1 MAGDLK
7 ICEEVALAANLQR
20 PAEEHEWK
28 LGRQRGPGAPY
39 PPSRGRNKPPRNG
52 TVTDDTRFITRYCC
66 LESSVAARRACITS
80 HQTLPLTSSRLWMR
94 GSGSLCEFS
103 TRRGNSPPSCGSVWI
118 AKAAYWQAFCYGSE
132 AASLCELGF
141 RLRVFNRKN
150 LSQNTVNSTTTK
162 KSIFSM
168 FLAVKCSINQALN
181 DMWKIPSVKDYRM

>member
-1 MAGDLK
+1 MCELNSPASRIGGSECDVLSVRRAMAGDLK

-52 TVTDDTRFITRYCC
+52 TVTDDTHFITRYCC

-80 HQTLPLTSSRLWMR
+80 HQTLPLTSSRLWMW
-94 GSGSLCEFS
+94 GAGSLCKFT

-118 AKAAYWQAFCYGSE
+118 AKAAYWQTFCYGSE
-132 AASLCELGF
+132 AASLCERGSCHQCQKVSPWPF
-141 RLRVFNRKN
+141 KA
-150 LSQNTVNSTTTK
+150 K
-162 KSIFSM
+162 KEKFIIKQ
-168 FLAVKCSINQALN
+168 LH
-181 DMWKIPSVKDYRM
+181 